1 MNPVPGR
8 PVLIW
13 CVGDVLAKRQGGAF
27 HLSACRQVS
36 AVLARFSDPGA
47 HGTGDA
53 GCTSTVTCLDR
64 DSTVTTFVS
73 EVI

>member
-1 MNPVPGR
+1 MNPVPRR

-13 CVGDVLAKRQGGAF
+13 CVGDMLAKRQGGAF
-27 HLSACRQVS
+27 HMSACGQVS
-36 AVLARFSDPGA
+36 AVLTPFSDPDA
-47 HGTGDA
+47 HGTGEA

-64 DSTVTTFVS
+64 DFTVTASVS